1 MFFQGWEG
9 LWRTVAVGALAYIGL
24 VLMLR
29 ISGKRTLAKL
39 NSFDLV
45 VTVSLGSTL
54 ATVLL
59 NKEVALAEG
68 LTAFAL
74 LITLQY
80 SVTWLS
86 VRSDFVRRAVRG
98 EPRLLFYGGTFLPD
112 AMKGERV
119 TISEGLQAI
128 RSQGILSLDEIHAV
142 IMETD
147 GTMAII
153 RQSDPSGR
161 TSLERLVGDSNGA
174 ESDRGRS

>member
-1 MFFQGWEG
+1 MFFQGCEG
-9 LWRTVAVGALAYIGL
+9 LWRTVVVGALAYTGL

-54 ATVLL
+54 ATILL
-59 NKEVALAEG
+59 NKNVALAEG

-74 LITLQY
+74 LISLQFI
-80 SVTWLS
+80 VTWLS
-86 VRSDFVRRAVRG
+86 VRSDFVSRAVRG
-98 EPRLLFYGGTFLPD
+98 EPRLLFYGGAFLDD
-112 AMKGERV
+112 AMKRERV
-119 TISEGLQAI
+119 TISESLQAI
-128 RSQGILSLDEIHAV
+128 RSQGILSLDSIHAV

-153 RQSDPSGR
+153 RQSDGSGQ
-161 TSLERLVGDSNGA
+161 TSIERLVSASGDN
-174 ESDRGRS
+174 